1 MSERER
7 ECVCVCVRERERER
21 ESVCVCVRER
31 ESVCVCVRERERER
45 EGESVCERERGC
57 VCVCVCVYIC
67 RYHDRNGVG
76 GAIEALFKV
85 LSNHAPIEDVD
96 TALHDTPPH
105 RAHVQAQQGKRHA
118 ARALPV

>member
-1 MSERER
+1 MYMRVAR
-7 ECVCVCVRERERER
+7 
-21 ESVCVCVRER
+21 SVCVCVCMCA
-31 ESVCVCVRERERER
+31 SVRACACVCMCVRASER
-45 EGESVCERERGC
+45 

>member
-1 MSERER
+1 
-7 ECVCVCVRERERER
+7 
-21 ESVCVCVRER
+21 
-31 ESVCVCVRERERER
+31 
-45 EGESVCERERGC
+45 
-57 VCVCVCVYIC
+57 
-67 RYHDRNGVG
+67 
-76 GAIEALFKV
+76 LFKV